1 MVRAFK
7 KSKKAR
13 PASKLDSSTLR
24 GFGGGW
30 NSIDE
35 DLSMKPTYQ
44 VSLINFQRTTS
55 GAQAVRFGSRFITD
69 IKAVHNSPILDG
81 TYYNTWNV
89 VFCVD
94 GFVLKVNEDGSI
106 MQIIWS
112 GFPAGTV
119 PDGPLFEHV
128 SFVPF
133 KDTLIIHTGKTKPL
147 EIKPD
152 MTCNYLGDPVGGNAN
167 VPIGKYGCVAANYHC
182 IAHIIETALV
192 PPETGTIQIT
202 KRKPTEIYISSKGT
216 SGVFPG
222 DPDPNDAISID
233 VGAYAPEG
241 AASIRGIA
249 GFRTYLLVFLQ
260 NITLQVKLG
269 EYSDDPED
277 PVHEPKF
284 PDTLPQFGILGNR
297 TIVTVENDIMFAGLS
312 GLASA
317 KRNLYSPDSITSDFL
332 STAISTSYRK
342 IVGALTDTEQLNLSF
357 SVFDR
362 LNNNFLLFMPEGR
375 VLCYTFNTRLKM
387 NAWSAFE
394 DMEWAAGWTSIL
406 GRMILATGT
415 KIFQGGNSTFE
426 GENYYADRLND
437 HDVTYITG
445 AMSISPNTLVLDTV
459 SDEVWEWTG
468 SGTNSKPA
476 GITFEQERENHPLEW
491 ILYEGRAIQMEM
503 ELPWIDGKDPMKLKQ
518 LRYVSIATKG
528 DGEFTFDCYVDNL
541 YKNVEG
547 SVVHAPSISMEFVGN
562 DAYGYGFDDA
572 NIDPKTGNPSG
583 YGMGRRSRDPR
594 LFGVPVK
601 FKSIKFK
608 LWGATTKKLEIVNL
622 SFLYARNKSSGFVR

>member
-1 MVRAFK
+1 VVRAFK
-7 KSKKAR
+7 KNKKAR

-35 DLSMKPTYQ
+35 DLSMKPSYQ
-44 VSLINFQRTTS
+44 VSLVNFHRTTS
-55 GAQAVRFGSRFITD
+55 GAQAVRFGQDFVCD
-69 IKAVHNSPILDG
+69 IRDVHNSPILDG

-89 VFCVD
+89 IFCED
-94 GFVLKVNEDGSI
+94 GVVLKVNEDGSI
-106 MQIIWS
+106 KQIIWA
-112 GFPAGTV
+112 GFPANTV
-119 PDGPLFEHV
+119 PEGPLFKQV

-133 KDTLIIHTGKTKPL
+133 KDTLVIHTGKTKPL

-152 MTCNYLGDPVGGNAN
+152 MTVNYLGDPVGGNVN
-167 VPIGKYGCVAANYHC
+167 TPIGKFGCVASNYHC
-182 IAHIIETALV
+182 VANIVETALV
-192 PPETGTIQIT
+192 PPVSGVITIT

-222 DPDPNDAISID
+222 DTEPNDAISID

-260 NITLQVKLG
+260 NLTLQVKLG
-269 EYSDDPED
+269 DYDEADN
-277 PVHEPKF
+277 HTPKF

-297 TIVTVENDIMFAGLS
+297 TIVTVENDIMFCGLS

-332 STAISTSYRK
+332 STAISPTYRK
-342 IVGALTDTEQLNLSF
+342 IVGALTDDQQLNRSF
-357 SVFDR
+357 AAFDR
-362 LNNNFLLFMPEGR
+362 LNNDFLLFMPDGK

-387 NAWSAFE
+387 NAWSQFD
-394 DMEWAAGWTSIL
+394 DMDWAAAWTTIL
-406 GRMILATGT
+406 GRLYLAKGT
-415 KIFQGGNSTFE
+415 KIFHSGNNTFD
-426 GENYYADRLND
+426 GENHYADRIND
-437 HDVTYITG
+437 RDVTYTTG

-459 SDEVWEWTG
+459 TNEIWQWVSNQ
-468 SGTNSKPA
+468 TNSKPA
-476 GITFEQERENHPLEW
+476 GLTFEQERENHPLEW
-491 ILYEGRAIQMEM
+491 VLYEGRAIQMEM

-528 DGEFTFDCYVDNL
+528 DGEFIFDCYVDNL
-541 YKNVEG
+541 YKDVTGNVI
-547 SVVHAPSISMEFVGN
+547 HAPAASMEFVGN
-562 DAYGYGFDDA
+562 DAYGFGFDDA
-572 NIDPKTGNPSG
+572 NIDPKTGGPSG
-583 YGMGRRSRDPR
+583 YGAGRRSRDPR

-622 SFLYARNKSSGFVR
+622 SFLYARNKSGGYVR